1 MFCRIDRLNA
11 FIAGWM
17 AYFHLADLA
26 SRLRDL
32 DEWLR
37 RRMRQIRWKEW
48 KGYAARRRNLRK
60 LGIPDANAREWAA
73 SSKGYWRIA
82 GSAVLQR
89 ALTNAHWDDLGLLGL
104 QNTWRRLRTTA

>member
-1 MFCRIDRLNA
+1 
-11 FIAGWM
+11 M
-17 AYFHLADLA
+17 AYFRLADLG

-48 KGYAARRRNLRK
+48 KRYSAKRRNLRL
-60 LGIPDANAREWAA
+60 LGVPDRTAREWAG

-82 GSAVLQR
+82 GLVVLHR
-89 ALTNAHWDDLGLLGL
+89 ALPSAHWDDLGLLGYR
-104 QNTWRRLRTTA
+104 TPGCRLRTTA